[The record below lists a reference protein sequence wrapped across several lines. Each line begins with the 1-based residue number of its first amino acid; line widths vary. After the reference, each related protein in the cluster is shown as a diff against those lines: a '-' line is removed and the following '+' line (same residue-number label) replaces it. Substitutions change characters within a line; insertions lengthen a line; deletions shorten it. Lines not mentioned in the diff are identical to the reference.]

1 MERDIFFSN
10 VRTKE
15 VCTDLLF
22 PNLLGSSI
30 GRVPSSFSMGTTEE
44 RDGPFHQ
51 DLTGFVFFWFYSRR
65 WLFLSALITYVTY
78 SAIKIDF
85 LQSTNPNSFWVY
97 LNTALSVIGTL
108 CYLYTA
114 TCNAGVLV
122 SNEDNSIENG
132 DVLEKK
138 GWSYCQICQ
147 LYRPVGAT
155 HCGDCGV
162 CFERYVCDM

>member
-1 MERDIFFSN
+1 MVVPKCLNHI
-10 VRTKE
+10 
-15 VCTDLLF
+15 CHLF
-22 PNLLGSSI
+22 CNQNRFP
-30 GRVPSSFSMGTTEE
+30 T
-44 RDGPFHQ
+44 
-51 DLTGFVFFWFYSRR
+51 
-65 WLFLSALITYVTY
+65 
-78 SAIKIDF
+78 IDKSKF
-85 LQSTNPNSFWVY
+85 FWVY
-97 LNTALSVIGTL
+97 LNTTLSVIGTL

>member
-1 MERDIFFSN
+1 M
-10 VRTKE
+10 
-15 VCTDLLF
+15 
-22 PNLLGSSI
+22 
-30 GRVPSSFSMGTTEE
+30 
-44 RDGPFHQ
+44 
-51 DLTGFVFFWFYSRR
+51 FFWFYSRR
-65 WLFLSALITYVTY
+65 WLFLSALLTYATY

-97 LNTALSVIGTL
+97 LNTVLSVIGTL

-162 CFERYVCDM
+162 CFERYNCDM